1 LTEDAVLTSKSF
13 PSSVI
18 RPGACFDVENDVTFV
33 NVDVF
38 TESDSSLKEK
48 LTSFLFFFFNGLNVI
63 VTLTNETN
71 LTITE
76 KGEDGTNVVIV
87 AVIIVVTIVLSAAII
102 VTICIIRRLDLGH
115 RHQKNNQDK
124 QENIK

>member
-1 LTEDAVLTSKSF
+1 
-13 PSSVI
+13 
-18 RPGACFDVENDVTFV
+18 
-33 NVDVF
+33 
-38 TESDSSLKEK
+38 
-48 LTSFLFFFFNGLNVI
+48 

-71 LTITE
+71 LTVKE
-76 KGEDGTNVVIV
+76 KEDGTNVVIV

-124 QENIK
+124 QEKAMFNSNQNH

>member
-1 LTEDAVLTSKSF
+1 MILL
-13 PSSVI
+13 I
-18 RPGACFDVENDVTFV
+18 
-33 NVDVF
+33 
-38 TESDSSLKEK
+38 
-48 LTSFLFFFFNGLNVI
+48 LFHFK
-63 VTLTNETN
+63 
-71 LTITE
+71 E

-124 QENIK
+124 QEKTMFNSNQNVQ